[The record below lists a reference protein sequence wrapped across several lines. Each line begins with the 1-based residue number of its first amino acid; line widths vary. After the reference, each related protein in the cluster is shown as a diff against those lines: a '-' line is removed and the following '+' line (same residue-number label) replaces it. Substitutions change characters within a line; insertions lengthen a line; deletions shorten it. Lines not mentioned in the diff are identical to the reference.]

1 MLPSG
6 DNEILTRVGRGAP
19 MGNLMRRYWHPVAA
33 SVQMSGAT
41 VLAVRVLGE
50 DLVLYRDR
58 SGALGLIERY
68 CAHRRVN
75 LAYGIPEE
83 RGLRCM
89 YHGWLYNETGQCI
102 EQPFEETVRP
112 EARFKDKIKLQG
124 YPVQELGG
132 LVWAYLGPAPA
143 PLLPRWDLFV
153 EPGVFREV
161 ASSLIPCN
169 WLQTMENAMDG
180 SHLEHL
186 HWTYGK
192 YVLERMGVPADE
204 AAARVRGFSRK
215 HIKLGFD
222 VFEHGIIKRRVLEGG
237 SEEEEDW
244 QVGHPMVFPNTMR
257 MGNASRSEFQI
268 RVPVDDENTLQ
279 WYVLVHRPGVD
290 VSPQVEIPYFEVPM
304 FDEAGRYIIDF
315 ATGQDMMTWV
325 SQGSIL
331 DRSKESLGESD
342 RGIILF
348 RRLLMEQMAVNED
361 GGDPMNVMR
370 DPAKNDYIELP
381 QERNKYHIGDAYR
394 RLLQGSWS
402 RYSPS
407 KELVASLYA
416 QGAAQKT

>member
-1 MLPSG
+1 MGSSSG
-6 DNEILTRVGRGAP
+6 
-19 MGNLMRRYWHPVAA
+19 
-33 SVQMSGAT
+33 
-41 VLAVRVLGE
+41 
-50 DLVLYRDR
+50 
-58 SGALGLIERY
+58 
-68 CAHRRVN
+68 
-75 LAYGIPEE
+75 
-83 RGLRCM
+83 
-89 YHGWLYNETGQCI
+89 
-102 EQPFEETVRP
+102 
-112 EARFKDKIKLQG
+112 
-124 YPVQELGG
+124 
-132 LVWAYLGPAPA
+132 
-143 PLLPRWDLFV
+143 
-153 EPGVFREV
+153 
-161 ASSLIPCN
+161 
-169 WLQTMENAMDG
+169 
-180 SHLEHL
+180 
-186 HWTYGK
+186 
-192 YVLERMGVPADE
+192 
-204 AAARVRGFSRK
+204 
-215 HIKLGFD
+215 
-222 VFEHGIIKRRVLEGG
+222 RVLEGG

-342 RGIILF
+342 RGIILY

-407 KELVASLYA
+407 QELVAGLYA